1 MAFLRGFDSV
11 LQKILVLI
19 DGSAN
24 GIRAL
29 YYAASLAKM
38 SGGEL
43 IALNII
49 KGKER
54 IGSVALE
61 QELINE
67 ANSPAFK
74 RGNEILGEAKREIG
88 DYDIKVQY
96 MLQMGDPGE
105 IGLKVALKQKADTIV
120 VGSRGFGT
128 IKGILRDSVSKRLVQ
143 ESTLPVIVIK

>member
-1 MAFLRGFDSV
+1 M

>member
-1 MAFLRGFDSV
+1 M

-29 YYAASLAKM
+29 YYAAGLAKM

-88 DYDIKVQY
+88 DYEIKVQY

-128 IKGILRDSVSKRLVQ
+128 IKGILRDSVSKILVQ

>member
-1 MAFLRGFDSV
+1 M

-29 YYAASLAKM
+29 YFAADLAKM

-74 RGNEILGEAKREIG
+74 RGNEILGEAKRELS
-88 DYDIKVQY
+88 DYEIKVQY

-105 IGLKVALKQKADTIV
+105 IGLKVALKQKADAIV
-120 VGSRGFGT
+120 VGSRGFGV